1 MPSSSCWSDI
11 FRDIPDLSAP
21 LAIKDR
27 QSRRYKALRN
37 KSRRAEQNR
46 QTCWSPAKARGGD
59 WERGGQPAL
68 MYQPSGVVVMDLHNS
83 QSPTFHSCQAA
94 EDAHIPPPPHP
105 PHGRGRLSSSVRL
118 PLLKPS
124 ALPFFRGNKWLLR
137 TCLSSAADGSFLAR
151 LLCSSKKC
159 LI

>member
-27 QSRRYKALRN
+27 HTWRYKALRN

-46 QTCWSPAKARGGD
+46 QTCFRWSPAKARGGD

-94 EDAHIPPPPHP
+94 EDAHIPPPPSTADSP
-105 PHGRGRLSSSVRL
+105 PASACPSSNPPLSPSSEVI
-118 PLLKPS
+118 S
-124 ALPFFRGNKWLLR
+124 
-137 TCLSSAADGSFLAR
+137 GS
-151 LLCSSKKC
+151 
-159 LI
+159 